1 MISESSLTT
10 RSKTGSN
17 KMKIET
23 LTCGDLTAMINLS
36 RGANCIALTHS
47 TYGADILRQPNYEAL
62 DNPYLYGM
70 PILFPVNR
78 ISGGSFSFD
87 GRTYHFPVNEPKTGC
102 ALHGSLHESAFEV
115 TEQSENHI
123 TCLYAS
129 SQTEDFPHD
138 FEVELAYILTENGL
152 TQKTTVRNKSDTRMP
167 VFLGF
172 HTTFNVPFIKEGKT
186 EDVRIL
192 AEVGDFFERDTNYLP
207 TGTILPEDAVTE
219 AFRKGDYI
227 SNERLS
233 RHYKATGKGALVLTD
248 IKHGIKL
255 EYSGSEN
262 LPFRLIYSEGSGFIC
277 LEPQT
282 CLANAPNSP
291 FDRDFAGFA
300 YLAPQSESHYFTEIK
315 ITKLS

>member
-1 MISESSLTT
+1 
-10 RSKTGSN
+10 
-17 KMKIET
+17 MKIET
-23 LTCGDLTAMINLS
+23 LKCGDLTARINLS

-87 GRTYHFPVNEPKTGC
+87 GRTYRFPVNESKTGC
-102 ALHGSLHESAFEV
+102 ALHGSLHESAFDV

-123 TCLYAS
+123 TCLYS
-129 SQTEDFPHD
+129 SPQTKDFPHE
-138 FEVELAYILTENGL
+138 FEVELAYTLTESTL
-152 TQKTTVRNKSDTRMP
+152 KQRTTVRNRSDTNMP

-172 HTTFNVPFIKEGKT
+172 HTTFNVPFVKGGNA

-192 AEVGDFFERDTNYLP
+192 AELGDFFERDENYLP
-207 TGTILPEDAVTE
+207 TGTILPEDTVTE
-219 AFRKGDYI
+219 AFRRGGYI
-227 SNERLS
+227 PNEKLS
-233 RHYKATGKGALVLTD
+233 RHYKANGKGALSLAD
-248 IKHGIKL
+248 MRHGIKL
-255 EYSGSEN
+255 EYRNSEN

-282 CLANAPNSP
+282 CLANAANSP

-300 YLAPQSESHYFTEIK
+300 YLAPQSESHYFSEIK
-315 ITKLS
+315 IIKLS